1 MQSLGAV
8 RKMGTRV
15 FCHLIFIWEF
25 FFLMKKNENEITQ
38 DDSDE

>member
-1 MQSLGAV
+1 MLLE
-8 RKMGTRV
+8 R
-15 FCHLIFIWEF
+15 WEQECFATLFLYGNF